1 MVHMLK
7 SLSRGTYVGVELLDV
22 HIFNLNRYCQVA
34 ASLMAVN
41 GSIIISF
48 FRDISYAFET
58 LQFLKFNPIFHIGN
72 FLSFT
77 MGNCSGYYE
86 SLHFDVSYL
95 S

>member
-22 HIFNLNRYCQVA
+22 HIFNLNSQIA

-48 FRDISYAFET
+48 FRGISYAFET
-58 LQFLKFNPIFHIGN
+58 LRFLKFNPIFHIGN
-72 FLSFT
+72 FLYK
-77 MGNCSGYYE
+77 GK
-86 SLHFDVSYL
+86 LQWL
-95 S
+95 L